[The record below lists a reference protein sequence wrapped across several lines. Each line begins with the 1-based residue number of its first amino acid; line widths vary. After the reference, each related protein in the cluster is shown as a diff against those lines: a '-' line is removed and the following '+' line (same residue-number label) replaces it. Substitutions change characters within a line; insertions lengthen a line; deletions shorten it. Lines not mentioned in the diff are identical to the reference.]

1 MTGTYRVVTVVPT
14 LVYIRADSIE
24 EAKKVVQTVVEKYE
38 HIAYPV
44 ADTGNERAGVAQPK
58 ILSIEVARQDDTI
71 PPMGLL
77 DARGFKRPPETDGQ
91 PPQGPSVA

>member
-1 MTGTYRVVTVVPT
+1 MKGTYRVVTVVPT

-24 EAKKVVQTVVEKYE
+24 EARQVVQTVVEKYE

-44 ADTGNERAGVAQPK
+44 ANKGNERSGVAEPK
-58 ILSIEVARQDDTI
+58 ILSIEVARHDDTI
-71 PPMGLL
+71 PPMALL
-77 DARGFKRPPETDGQ
+77 DARGFKRPSETDGE